1 MKMSKPPEELI
12 ELFLAVA
19 PDDPAVEPRKMF
31 GQMGLFASGNMFAGV
46 HEDAIVVRLP
56 DEQRAELLA
65 IPGARPFE
73 PMGRPMREY
82 ACVPAAMHDDRAAL
96 EKWLAAGLAYA
107 KTLPPKEKKA
117 KRSAGTAG

>member
-1 MKMSKPPEELI
+1 MSKPPEELI
-12 ELFLAVA
+12 ELFLDVA
-19 PDDPAVEPRKMF
+19 PGDPAVEPRKMF
-31 GQMGLFASGNMFAGV
+31 GQMGLFANGNMFAGV

-65 IPGARPFE
+65 LPGAKPFE

-82 ACVPAAMHDDRAAL
+82 VCVPAAMHDDRAAL
-96 EKWLAAGLAYA
+96 EKWLAASLAYA
-107 KTLPPKEKKA
+107 KSLPIKEKKA